1 MSINVAFEFDDNTLS
16 SNIFG
21 DNKVTLKLDDKKV
34 IVAEVAEVAQKALS
48 AVAANY
54 RGLTVAQLDAL
65 RKNAR
70 NSGVYLRVI
79 RNTLARRAVENT
91 EFACMQDALV
101 GPLILGF
108 SKEDP
113 GAAARLFR
121 DACKQ
126 YEQLEVKVIALGGEL
141 LDAKKLESVAKLPT
155 RDEALSQMLSVMQA
169 PIAKFVQ
176 TMAAVNVKLVRTL
189 DAVRAEKAKAE

>member
-1 MSINVAFEFDDNTLS
+1 M
-16 SNIFG
+16 
-21 DNKVTLKLDDKKV
+21 TLKLDDKKA
-34 IVAEVAEVAQKALS
+34 IVAEVTAVAEKALS
-48 AVAANY
+48 AVAADY
-54 RGLTVAQLDAL
+54 RGLSVTQLDAL

-79 RNTLARRAVENT
+79 RNTLARKAFENT
-91 EFACMQDALV
+91 DFACMQDSLV

-108 SKEDP
+108 SQEDP

-126 YEQLEVKVIALGGEL
+126 NELLKVKAIALSGQL
-141 LDAKKLESVAKLPT
+141 LDASQLDAVAKLPT
-155 RDEALSQMLSVMQA
+155 RDEALAQLLSVMQA

-176 TMAAVNVKLVRTL
+176 TLAGVNVKLVRTIE
-189 DAVRAEKAKAE
+189 AVRIEKAKAE

>member
-1 MSINVAFEFDDNTLS
+1 M
-16 SNIFG
+16 
-21 DNKVTLKLDDKKV
+21 TLKLDDKKV

-48 AVAANY
+48 AIAANY
-54 RGLTVAQLDAL
+54 RGLTVAQLDTL
-65 RKNAR
+65 RRNAR

-91 EFACMQDALV
+91 DFACMQDALV

-108 SKEDP
+108 SQEDP

-126 YEQLEVKVIALGGEL
+126 YEKLEVKVIALGGEL

>member
-1 MSINVAFEFDDNTLS
+1 M
-16 SNIFG
+16 
-21 DNKVTLKLDDKKV
+21 TLKLDDKKA
-34 IVAEVAEVAQKALS
+34 IVAEVAAVAEKSLS
-48 AVAANY
+48 AVAADY
-54 RGLTVAQLDAL
+54 RGLTVTQLDTL

-79 RNTLARRAVENT
+79 RNTLARRAIEKT
-91 EFACMQDALV
+91 DFACMQDALV

-108 SKEDP
+108 SQDDP

-126 YEQLEVKVIALGGEL
+126 YEHLEVKAIALGGQL
-141 LDAKKLESVAKLPT
+141 LDAKKLDSVAKLPT
-155 RDEALSQMLSVMQA
+155 RDEALSQLLSVMQA

-176 TMAAVNVKLVRTL
+176 TLAGVNVKLVRTIE
-189 DAVRAEKAKAE
+189 AVRIEKAKAE